1 LGQLYT
7 HGRWM
12 VKEGQQERF
21 QAAWQE
27 LAGWTNA
34 NISGAV
40 AGEARL
46 LHDLDDPTLFYSF
59 GPWDSLD
66 AIQAWRADPGFQER
80 VGRIREFL
88 ESFEAHT
95 LRLVVQRGESAKAFG
110 SAMADGPTR
119 TDTAPIPI

>member
-1 LGQLYT
+1 MRRAALGQLYT

-27 LAGWTNA
+27 LAEWTNA
-34 NISGAV
+34 SIRGAV

-46 LHDLDDPTLFYSF
+46 LQDLDDLTLFYSF

-66 AIQAWRADPGFQER
+66 AIQAWRTDPGFQER
-80 VGRIREFL
+80 VGRIRELL

-95 LRLVVQRGESAKAFG
+95 LRLTVQR
-110 SAMADGPTR
+110 
-119 TDTAPIPI
+119 